1 MPNILPSLNEHIR
14 RLARR
19 EIRAQTSSTKRATA
33 HYRRDIAA
41 LKRLV
46 KQMTSRLA
54 YLEKHGGQGNVRGS
68 AGTAEEP
75 PANTRFRAD
84 GLRSHRSRLGLSA
97 KDFGALVGVSA
108 LTIYNWEAGKA
119 RPRKKQLAALIGIR
133 GIGKR
138 EAEKRLEGASKGKK

>member
-19 EIRAQTSSTKRATA
+19 EIRAQTKGTKRATA

-46 KQMTSRLA
+46 KAMGSRIA
-54 YLEKHGGQGNVRGS
+54 YLEKHGGSGTKVTAGNG
-68 AGTAEEP
+68 EEP

-84 GLRSHRSRLGLSA
+84 GLRSHRARLGLSA
-97 KDFGALVGVSA
+97 KDFGRLVGVSG
-108 LTIYNWEAGKA
+108 LTIYNWESGKA
-119 RPRKKQLAALIGIR
+119 RPRKKQLAALISIR

-138 EAEKRLEGASKGKK
+138 EAEKRLEEMPKGRK